1 MNGDERLLDPEAL
14 ARLKEWG
21 GDTLVEKMVELFFEV
36 APERM
41 EAILTGVREADS
53 DAVERGAH
61 SLRSSA
67 GNLGADAV
75 RSLASRIE
83 ELAAAG
89 NLEGVRPLAEKL
101 EERFRETLNELRKAT
116 EGGQPA

>member
-1 MNGDERLLDPEAL
+1 MSGDERLLDPEAL
-14 ARLKEWG
+14 DRLKEWG
-21 GDTLVEKMVELFFEV
+21 GDALMTRMVVLFFQV

-41 EAILTGVREADS
+41 EAIRNGVEEADVN
-53 DAVERGAH
+53 AVERGAH

-75 RSLASRIE
+75 RQLAGRIE

-89 NLEGVRPLAEKL
+89 NLDGLRPLAKEL
-101 EERFRETLNELRKAT
+101 EDRFRETLVELRNAT
-116 EGGQPA
+116 EGEQPA